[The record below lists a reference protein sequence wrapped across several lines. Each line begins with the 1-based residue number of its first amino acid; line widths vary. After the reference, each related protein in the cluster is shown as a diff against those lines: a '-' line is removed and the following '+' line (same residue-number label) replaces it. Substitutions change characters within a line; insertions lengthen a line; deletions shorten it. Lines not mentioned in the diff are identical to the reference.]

1 MGMYLVSVGA
11 REWFAR
17 GAEDDDEA
25 AGPGHVA
32 AALNEELVRRG
43 LPPYTPAPGEPAGR
57 GPAFEEKFVAS
68 MDGYAALCRALLS
81 PEEAETV
88 HDWTVL
94 VPFSLDEPIRLPIGS
109 GYADE
114 TVVAGAPQ
122 VLAALERLEAVVGM
136 PDGMPSA
143 GRNLELTS
151 WYLDAGAAAS
161 AAAPPG
167 SWGADP
173 DTVFHVALY
182 VRAARYSLRHGCPL
196 VYS

>member
-17 GAEDDDEA
+17 GAQDDEA
-25 AGPGHVA
+25 AGLGHVA

-43 LPPYTPAPGEPAGR
+43 LPPYASVPGAPAGR

-81 PEEAETV
+81 PEEEETV
-88 HDWTVL
+88 HGWTVL
-94 VPFSLDEPIRLPIGS
+94 VPFSLEEPIRLPVES

-114 TVVAGAPQ
+114 TLVAGAPQ

-136 PDGMPSA
+136 PDGMPAA
-143 GRNLELTS
+143 GRKLELTS

-161 AAAPPG
+161 AAARPG
-167 SWGADP
+167 SRGADP

-182 VRAARYSLRHGCPL
+182 LRAARFSLRHGCPL
-196 VYS
+196 VYT